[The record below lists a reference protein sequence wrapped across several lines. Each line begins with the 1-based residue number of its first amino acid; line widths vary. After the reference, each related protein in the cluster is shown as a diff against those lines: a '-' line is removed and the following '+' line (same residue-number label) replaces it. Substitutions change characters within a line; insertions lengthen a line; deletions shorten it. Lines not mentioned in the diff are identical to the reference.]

1 MKKIIIFSGTTE
13 GRKLSE
19 LMAAAGIA
27 HTVSVATDYGK
38 LVMKAHPKV
47 KIQEGRLS
55 KEAMS
60 EFLRKES
67 FDIVIDATPVSYT
80 HLTLPTNSLV

>member
-1 MKKIIIFSGTTE
+1 
-13 GRKLSE
+13 
-19 LMAAAGIA
+19 MAAAGIA

-38 LVMKAHPKV
+38 LVMKAHSKV

-67 FDIVIDATPVSYT
+67 
-80 HLTLPTNSLV
+80 LTL

>member
-38 LVMKAHPKV
+38 LVMKAHSKV

-67 FDIVIDATPVSYT
+67 FDIVIDATHP
-80 HLTLPTNSLV
+80 LSLIHI

>member
-47 KIQEGRLS
+47 KIQEGRLP
-55 KEAMS
+55 KKLCQN
-60 EFLRKES
+60 F
-67 FDIVIDATPVSYT
+67 
-80 HLTLPTNSLV
+80 

>member
-47 KIQEGRLS
+47 KIQGRTPFQRSYVRIS
-55 KEAMS
+55 KERI
-60 EFLRKES
+60 L
-67 FDIVIDATPVSYT
+67 
-80 HLTLPTNSLV
+80 

>member
-47 KIQEGRLS
+47 NQGKAGGRS
-55 KEAMS
+55 FKTHAEAGDGNDY
-60 EFLRKES
+60 RCQQ
-67 FDIVIDATPVSYT
+67 
-80 HLTLPTNSLV
+80 